1 MRGCDVA
8 KAAVMLPTIA
18 RRTLLRAAALGW
30 LCCLPTPPLALAQ
43 NAAIAAS
50 EQSIKAAYLF
60 KLPAYVDWPAGRFEE
75 PDSAFTIG
83 VLGADDVA
91 TELASLTAGRTV
103 NGRPLAIRRL
113 SQGDLLEGVDVLFF
127 SGAAFSGSERIATDA
142 AAHAIL
148 TVTDSP
154 GGSQDSV
161 VSFVNING
169 RLRFEVRLGA
179 AQRNGLRLHSGL
191 LGVAAR
197 VHGAAP

>member
-1 MRGCDVA
+1 M
-8 KAAVMLPTIA
+8 KAGEDAAGVPAIT
-18 RRTLLRAAALGW
+18 RRTLLRAAALGSLW
-30 LCCLPTPPLALAQ
+30 CLAPPFALAQ
-43 NAAIAAS
+43 DAGIVAS
-50 EQSIKAAYLF
+50 EPSIKAAYLF
-60 KLPAYVDWPAGRFEE
+60 KLPAYVDWPAGRFKE

-113 SQGDLLEGVDVLFF
+113 AQDDLLEGVHVLFF
-127 SGAAFSGSERIATDA
+127 SGAARNRSERIATDA

-148 TVTDSP
+148 TVTDSL

-197 VHGAAP
+197 VHGVAP

>member
-1 MRGCDVA
+1 MRRSDNA
-8 KAAVMLPTIA
+8 EAAVPAIA

-30 LCCLPTPPLALAQ
+30 LFGLMTPALALAQ

-60 KLPAYVDWPAGRFEE
+60 KLPAYVDWPPGRFEE
-75 PDSAFTIG
+75 PNSAFTIG

-113 SQGDLLEGVDVLFF
+113 SQDDLLEGVDVLFF
-127 SGAAFSGSERIATDA
+127 SGAAFRSTERIATDA
-142 AAHAIL
+142 ATHAIL

-161 VSFVNING
+161 ISFVTVNG

-197 VHGAAP
+197 VLGAAP

>member
-1 MRGCDVA
+1 MRGCDEA
-8 KAAVMLPTIA
+8 EAAATLPAIA
-18 RRTLLRAAALGW
+18 RRTLLRAAALGS
-30 LCCLPTPPLALAQ
+30 LCCLAASPLALAQ

-60 KLPAYVDWPAGRFEE
+60 KLPAYVDWPPGRFVE
-75 PDSAFTIG
+75 PSSAFTIG

-91 TELASLTAGRTV
+91 TELASLTAGRTM

-113 SQGDLLEGVDVLFF
+113 SQGELLDGVHVLFF
-127 SGAAFSGSERIATDA
+127 SGAAFSASERIAMDA
-142 AAHAIL
+142 AAHGIL

-161 VSFVNING
+161 VSFVNVNG